1 VDQADQAVDVEAEV
15 LQVDLQDLQNSQ
27 DNQEIVEHTVTVML
41 VDQIQTNHH
50 IQVQVVAVLEALAVL
65 VVMDVEHRVVQDVTQ
80 IFQVQQ

>member
-1 VDQADQAVDVEAEV
+1 MDQADQAVDVEAEV

-65 VVMDVEHRVVQDVTQ
+65 VVMDVEHQVVQDVTQ

>member
-1 VDQADQAVDVEAEV
+1 VEAEV

-65 VVMDVEHRVVQDVTQ
+65 VVMDVEHQVVQDVTQ

>member
-27 DNQEIVEHTVTVML
+27 DNQAIVEHMVTVML

-50 IQVQVVAVLEALAVL
+50 IQVQVVVVLEALAVL
-65 VVMDVEHRVVQDVTQ
+65 VVMDVEHQVVQDVTQ

>member
-65 VVMDVEHRVVQDVTQ
+65 VVMDVEHQVVQDVTQ

>member
-1 VDQADQAVDVEAEV
+1 MAVEAEV

-27 DNQEIVEHTVTVML
+27 DNQAIVEHMVMVTM

-50 IQVQVVAVLEALAVL
+50 IQVQVAVVLEALAVL